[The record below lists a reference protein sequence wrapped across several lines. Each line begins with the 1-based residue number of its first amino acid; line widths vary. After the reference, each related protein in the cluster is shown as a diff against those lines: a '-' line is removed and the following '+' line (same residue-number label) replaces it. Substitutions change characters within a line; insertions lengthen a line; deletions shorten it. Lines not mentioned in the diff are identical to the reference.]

1 MNLRSSIRSPTIPR
15 LFSAPLST
23 VAAVVDFEVQKF
35 TRVCAKTEVELK
47 AGDEF
52 YSFLMREGA
61 STVRK
66 DVAATAWEGPPEE
79 CLGWWKSEVPDPKSK
94 KLHWAPHDV
103 MLHYFAD
110 TEGQPEQADVRYI
123 LALLMIRRR
132 IFRLEETET
141 DDDGRDVMVLYCSR
155 NESEY
160 NVPEV
165 SMTPERATEIQAL
178 LSELLVDAGGNK

>member
-1 MNLRSSIRSPTIPR
+1 M
-15 LFSAPLST
+15 
-23 VAAVVDFEVQKF
+23 VDFEVKRF

-52 YSFLMREGA
+52 YSFIVRDGSE
-61 STVRK
+61 TVRK
-66 DVAATAWEGPPEE
+66 DVAAASWDGPPED

-110 TEGQPEQADVRYI
+110 TEDQPEQADVRYI

-141 DDDGRDVMVLYCSR
+141 GDDGREVMLLYCSR
-155 NESEY
+155 NETEY
-160 NVPEV
+160 KVPEV
-165 SMTPERATEIQAL
+165 AMTPERAKEIQAL
-178 LSELLVDAGGNK
+178 LSELLVDAGSNK